1 MPGDAAGKQGPNGL
15 ETGWNPDE
23 AVRTVAVVGRI
34 AAGWQPQ
41 SVEVKT
47 LRALCE
53 VAREAPDRLNP
64 NLAPDLWGFEVLD
77 IGPCLAEQFIV
88 SSAREWT
95 KSDGKDR
102 ARPRMR
108 YYWNTL
114 LATWTEKYLTIAD
127 ALERDG
133 IALRPGLAFLQ
144 GVGTG
149 HKNRYGFV
157 FTPPSATPAGTAPVE
172 PDLLQVPLVRYRPQ
186 DISGTRL
193 LRWLATRGLF
203 LGGWGGRLF
212 VGTGTL
218 LTVLL
223 ILSLWFLFL
232 AATAASAAVVI
243 LQLALSAGIS
253 LGIGYALLGWLAR
266 LINNRVTRAP
276 LYLQPWSGHDDYL
289 LELRRLPG
297 ASRNTLYLVR
307 YAADCPLCGDDGRD
321 QIQVAPG
328 RLEFFGRLVGRCH
341 RAPNAHVFSFDHI
354 TKRGRFL
361 R

>member
-1 MPGDAAGKQGPNGL
+1 MRDYWRSLMVTWGRQYQTIEDGL
-15 ETGWNPDE
+15 ESE
-23 AVRTVAVVGRI
+23 
-34 AAGWQPQ
+34 
-41 SVEVKT
+41 
-47 LRALCE
+47 
-53 VAREAPDRLNP
+53 
-64 NLAPDLWGFEVLD
+64 
-77 IGPCLAEQFIV
+77 
-88 SSAREWT
+88 
-95 KSDGKDR
+95 
-102 ARPRMR
+102 
-108 YYWNTL
+108 
-114 LATWTEKYLTIAD
+114 
-127 ALERDG
+127 G
-133 IALRPGLAFLQ
+133 IALRPSLECRTG
-144 GVGTG
+144 GGTG
-149 HKNRYGFV
+149 NKNRYGFV
-157 FTPPSATPAGTAPVE
+157 FDQPATTPAGPAPVE
-172 PDLLQVPLVRYRPQ
+172 PDLLQVPQVRYRPQ

-193 LRWLATRGLF
+193 LPWLATRGFF

-218 LTVLL
+218 LLTLL
-223 ILSLWFLFL
+223 ILWLGFLYL
-232 AATAASAAVVI
+232 AATAASAAVAI

-266 LINNRVTRAP
+266 LINNRVARAP

-289 LELRRLPG
+289 LELQRLPG

-307 YAADCPLCGDDGRD
+307 YAADCPLCGVDGRD

>member
-1 MPGDAAGKQGPNGL
+1 MR
-15 ETGWNPDE
+15 
-23 AVRTVAVVGRI
+23 AV
-34 AAGWQPQ
+34 Q
-41 SVEVKT
+41 T
-47 LRALCE
+47 LRALCDLVNE
-53 VAREAPDRLNP
+53 EPTRLH
-64 NLAPDLWGFEVLD
+64 PDLDPNDWGFEALD
-77 IGPCLAEQFIV
+77 IGPRLQEQGNVPGAEGWLKNPDK
-88 SSAREWT
+88 AR
-95 KSDGKDR
+95 R
-102 ARPRMR
+102 RMNEYGR
-108 YYWNTL
+108 NL
-114 LATWTEKYLTIAD
+114 DETWKVQRQTIAD

-133 IALRPGLAFLQ
+133 IALRPDLACRP
-144 GVGTG
+144 GGG
-149 HKNRYGFV
+149 AGNKNRYGFV
-157 FTPPSATPAGTAPVE
+157 FDQPATTPAGTAPVE
-172 PDLLQVPLVRYRPQ
+172 PDLLQVPQVRYRPQ
-186 DISGTRL
+186 DISGTPL

-218 LTVLL
+218 LITLL
-223 ILSLWFLFL
+223 ILWLWLLYL
-232 AATAASAAVVI
+232 AATAASAAVAI
-243 LQLALSAGIS
+243 LQLALSAGLS
-253 LGIGYALLGWLAR
+253 LGIGYALLGWLVR
-266 LINNRVTRAP
+266 LINDRVTRAP
-276 LYLQPWSGHDDYL
+276 LLLQPWSGHDDYL